1 MHDGFDCDDVHVE
14 VGNLAEHSKLIVNS
28 ILMPSRPCVSKS
40 IAMPNDLDEKVKI
53 AQEVLKA

>member
-53 AQEVLKA
+53 A